1 MANSVSCFQAP
12 KPDGAPAFRPR
23 SARVVAKVRWSWGPA
38 NGRSDKYFLSTDRN
52 RTRWYLWL
60 YDPSEPGYEINEIV
74 AYCPY
79 SSTTREMA
87 AAELLATFFR
97 DDHLNREIGV
107 PTEVYDGMLS
117 VDQIMSIARATL
129 SEE

>member
-12 KPDGAPAFRPR
+12 KPDGAPALRPR
-23 SARVVAKVRWSWGPA
+23 SARVVARVGWSWGPA
-38 NGRSDKYFLSTDRN
+38 NSRSDEYFLSTDRN
-52 RTRWYLWL
+52 RTRWYLWR
-60 YDPSEPGYEINEIV
+60 YDPSEPGYEIDEIV